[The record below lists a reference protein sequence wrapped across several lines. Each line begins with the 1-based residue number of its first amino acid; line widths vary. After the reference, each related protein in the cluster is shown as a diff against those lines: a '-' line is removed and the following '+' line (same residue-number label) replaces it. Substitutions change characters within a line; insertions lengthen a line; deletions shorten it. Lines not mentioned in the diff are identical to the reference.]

1 MDAGDS
7 SRLRFERGGP
17 SVRTLKKEYLLHIML
32 LPGVI
37 VTLIYAYGPMAGLVM
52 AFQQFEPLSGFFH
65 SKFVGFDNFKYVFN
79 MPDFKQVL
87 WNTVLIAV
95 IKMVLFLLVPLILAL
110 LLNEVT
116 KRWFSRFIQSA
127 VFLPFFLSW
136 TVLGG
141 VIIELFSLS
150 GPVKLS
156 SNTAAMAGE
165 VKLWPVGFNFD
176 AYRYLGEKVE
186 FFRSLGV
193 SVERVVLGTAVNM
206 FLCFVTAY
214 PLSKSVDQFKFRTVY
229 VWFFAITMFFG
240 GGLIPTYIIVKNTGL
255 IDSIWALILPGA
267 LNVWNMVLML
277 NFFRTIPRELDE
289 AATIDGAGH
298 WRILWRI
305 YLPVS
310 LPSIAT
316 IGLFTIVGHWN
327 SWFDGILYLNSPEKY
342 PLQTYLSTL
351 IMSINSQMTSVSI
364 EQIKAMENLSEKT
377 LQTAQIFMGALPIMV
392 VYPFLQKYF
401 VKGMTVGSV
410 KE

>member
-1 MDAGDS
+1 MHKPTI
-7 SRLRFERGGP
+7 SRRIF
-17 SVRTLKKEYLLHIML
+17 
-32 LPGVI
+32 VI
-37 VTLIYAYGPMAGLVM
+37 
-52 AFQQFEPLSGFFH
+52 F
-65 SKFVGFDNFKYVFN
+65 
-79 MPDFKQVL
+79 
-87 WNTVLIAV
+87 NTVLLTAIT
-95 IKMVLFLLVPLILAL
+95 LLGIIPFIHL
-110 LLNEVT
+110 LSV
-116 KRWFSRFIQSA
+116 S
-127 VFLPFFLSW
+127 
-136 TVLGG
+136 
-141 VIIELFSLS
+141 
-150 GPVKLS
+150 LS

-377 LQTAQIFMGALPIMV
+377 LQTAQIFMGALPIAV

>member
-1 MDAGDS
+1 MHKPTI
-7 SRLRFERGGP
+7 SRRLF
-17 SVRTLKKEYLLHIML
+17 VILNTLVLSAITLLGIIPFIHL
-32 LPGVI
+32 LSI
-37 VTLIYAYGPMAGLVM
+37 
-52 AFQQFEPLSGFFH
+52 S
-65 SKFVGFDNFKYVFN
+65 
-79 MPDFKQVL
+79 
-87 WNTVLIAV
+87 
-95 IKMVLFLLVPLILAL
+95 
-110 LLNEVT
+110 
-116 KRWFSRFIQSA
+116 
-127 VFLPFFLSW
+127 
-136 TVLGG
+136 
-141 VIIELFSLS
+141 
-150 GPVKLS
+150 LS

-165 VKLWPVGFNFD
+165 VRLWPVGFNLD

-186 FFRSLGV
+186 FFRSFQV
-193 SVERVVLGTAVNM
+193 SLTRVVLGTAVNM
-206 FLCFVTAY
+206 FLVFITAY
-214 PLSKSVDQFKFRTVY
+214 PLSKSNYQFKFRTPY

-240 GGLIPTYIIVKNTGL
+240 GGLIPTYMIVKNTGL
-255 IDSIWALILPGA
+255 IDSVWALILPGA

-277 NFFRTIPRELDE
+277 NFFRTIPKELEE

-327 SWFDGILYLNSPEKY
+327 AWFDGILYLNSPDKY

-351 IMSINSQMTSVSI
+351 IMSINSQMTSISI

-377 LQTAQIFMGALPIMV
+377 LRTAQIFMGALPIMV

>member
-1 MDAGDS
+1 MIHKQS
-7 SRLRFERGGP
+7 ISRKL
-17 SVRTLKKEYLLHIML
+17 
-32 LPGVI
+32 
-37 VTLIYAYGPMAGLVM
+37 
-52 AFQQFEPLSGFFH
+52 
-65 SKFVGFDNFKYVFN
+65 FVVFN
-79 MPDFKQVL
+79 
-87 WNTVLIAV
+87 T
-95 IKMVLFLLVPLILAL
+95 L
-110 LLNEVT
+110 LLT
-116 KRWFSRFIQSA
+116 SITLLGIIPFIH
-127 VFLPFFLSW
+127 LLS
-136 TVLGG
+136 
-141 VIIELFSLS
+141 IS
-150 GPVKLS
+150 LS

-165 VKLWPVGFNFD
+165 VKLWPVGFSLD
-176 AYRYLGEKVE
+176 AYQYLGEKVE

-193 SVERVVLGTAVNM
+193 SVQRVVLGTAVNM
-206 FLCFVTAY
+206 LLVFITAF
-214 PLSKSVDQFKFRTVY
+214 PLAKSNNQFKFRTPY

-240 GGLIPTYIIVKNTGL
+240 GGLIPTYIIVKNTGI
-255 IDSIWALILPGA
+255 IDSIWALVLPGA

-277 NFFRTIPRELDE
+277 NFFRSIPRELDE

-298 WRILWRI
+298 WRVLWQI

-351 IMSINSQMTSVSI
+351 IMSINAQMSSMSI
-364 EQIKAMENLSEKT
+364 EQLKVMDNLSEKT
-377 LQTAQIFMGALPIMV
+377 LRNAQIFMGALPIML

>member
-1 MDAGDS
+1 MHKPTI
-7 SRLRFERGGP
+7 SRRIF
-17 SVRTLKKEYLLHIML
+17 
-32 LPGVI
+32 VI
-37 VTLIYAYGPMAGLVM
+37 
-52 AFQQFEPLSGFFH
+52 F
-65 SKFVGFDNFKYVFN
+65 
-79 MPDFKQVL
+79 
-87 WNTVLIAV
+87 NTVLLTAIT
-95 IKMVLFLLVPLILAL
+95 LLGIIPFIHL
-110 LLNEVT
+110 LSV
-116 KRWFSRFIQSA
+116 S
-127 VFLPFFLSW
+127 
-136 TVLGG
+136 
-141 VIIELFSLS
+141 
-150 GPVKLS
+150 LS

-214 PLSKSVDQFKFRTVY
+214 PLSKAVDQFKYRTVY

>member
-1 MDAGDS
+1 MHKPTI
-7 SRLRFERGGP
+7 SRRLF
-17 SVRTLKKEYLLHIML
+17 VILNTLVLSAITLLGIIPFIHL
-32 LPGVI
+32 LSI
-37 VTLIYAYGPMAGLVM
+37 
-52 AFQQFEPLSGFFH
+52 S
-65 SKFVGFDNFKYVFN
+65 
-79 MPDFKQVL
+79 
-87 WNTVLIAV
+87 
-95 IKMVLFLLVPLILAL
+95 
-110 LLNEVT
+110 
-116 KRWFSRFIQSA
+116 
-127 VFLPFFLSW
+127 
-136 TVLGG
+136 
-141 VIIELFSLS
+141 
-150 GPVKLS
+150 LS

-165 VKLWPVGFNFD
+165 VRLWPVGFNLD

-186 FFRSLGV
+186 FFRSFQV
-193 SVERVVLGTAVNM
+193 SLTRVVLGTAVNM
-206 FLCFVTAY
+206 FLVFITAY
-214 PLSKSVDQFKFRTVY
+214 PLSKSNHQFKFRTPY

-240 GGLIPTYIIVKNTGL
+240 GGLIPTYMIVKNTAL
-255 IDSIWALILPGA
+255 IDSVWALILPGA

-277 NFFRTIPRELDE
+277 NFFRTIPKELEE

-327 SWFDGILYLNSPEKY
+327 AWFDGILYLNSPDKY

-351 IMSINSQMTSVSI
+351 IMSINSQMTSISI

-377 LQTAQIFMGALPIMV
+377 LRTAQIFMGALPIMV

>member
-1 MDAGDS
+1 MHKPTI
-7 SRLRFERGGP
+7 SRRLF
-17 SVRTLKKEYLLHIML
+17 
-32 LPGVI
+32 VI
-37 VTLIYAYGPMAGLVM
+37 VNTLV
-52 AFQQFEPLSGFFH
+52 LSAI
-65 SKFVGFDNFKYVFN
+65 
-79 MPDFKQVL
+79 
-87 WNTVLIAV
+87 T
-95 IKMVLFLLVPLILAL
+95 LLGIIPFIHL
-110 LLNEVT
+110 L
-116 KRWFSRFIQSA
+116 SIS
-127 VFLPFFLSW
+127 
-136 TVLGG
+136 
-141 VIIELFSLS
+141 
-150 GPVKLS
+150 LS

-165 VKLWPVGFNFD
+165 VRLWPVGLNLD

-186 FFRSLGV
+186 FFRSFRV
-193 SVERVVLGTAVNM
+193 SLTRVVLGTAVNM
-206 FLCFVTAY
+206 FLVFITAY
-214 PLSKSVDQFKFRTVY
+214 PLSKSNHQFKFRTPY

-240 GGLIPTYIIVKNTGL
+240 GGLIPTYMIVKNTGL
-255 IDSIWALILPGA
+255 IDSVWALILPGA

-277 NFFRTIPRELDE
+277 NFFRTIPKELEE

-327 SWFDGILYLNSPEKY
+327 AWFDGILYLNSPDKY

-351 IMSINSQMTSVSI
+351 IMSINSQMTSISI

-377 LQTAQIFMGALPIMV
+377 LRTAQIFMGALPIMV

>member
-1 MDAGDS
+1 MHKPTI
-7 SRLRFERGGP
+7 SRRLF
-17 SVRTLKKEYLLHIML
+17 VIMNTLVLTAITLLGIIPFIHL
-32 LPGVI
+32 LSI
-37 VTLIYAYGPMAGLVM
+37 
-52 AFQQFEPLSGFFH
+52 S
-65 SKFVGFDNFKYVFN
+65 
-79 MPDFKQVL
+79 
-87 WNTVLIAV
+87 
-95 IKMVLFLLVPLILAL
+95 
-110 LLNEVT
+110 
-116 KRWFSRFIQSA
+116 
-127 VFLPFFLSW
+127 
-136 TVLGG
+136 
-141 VIIELFSLS
+141 
-150 GPVKLS
+150 LS

-165 VKLWPVGFNFD
+165 VRLWPVGFNLD

-186 FFRSLGV
+186 FFRSFRV
-193 SVERVVLGTAVNM
+193 SLTRVVLGTAVNM
-206 FLCFVTAY
+206 FLVFITAY
-214 PLSKSVDQFKFRTVY
+214 PLSKSNHQFKFRTPY

-240 GGLIPTYIIVKNTGL
+240 GGLIPTYMIVKNTGL
-255 IDSIWALILPGA
+255 IDSVWALILPGA

-277 NFFRTIPRELDE
+277 NFFRTIPKELEE

-327 SWFDGILYLNSPEKY
+327 AWFDGILYLNSPDKY

-351 IMSINSQMTSVSI
+351 IMSINSQMTSISI

-377 LQTAQIFMGALPIMV
+377 LRTAQIFMGALPIMV

>member
-1 MDAGDS
+1 MHKPTI
-7 SRLRFERGGP
+7 SRRLF
-17 SVRTLKKEYLLHIML
+17 VIMNTLVLSA
-32 LPGVI
+32 
-37 VTLIYAYGPMAGLVM
+37 VTLLGIIPFIHL
-52 AFQQFEPLSGFFH
+52 LSI
-65 SKFVGFDNFKYVFN
+65 S
-79 MPDFKQVL
+79 
-87 WNTVLIAV
+87 
-95 IKMVLFLLVPLILAL
+95 
-110 LLNEVT
+110 
-116 KRWFSRFIQSA
+116 
-127 VFLPFFLSW
+127 
-136 TVLGG
+136 
-141 VIIELFSLS
+141 
-150 GPVKLS
+150 LS

-165 VKLWPVGFNFD
+165 VRLWPVGFNLD

-186 FFRSLGV
+186 FFRSFRV
-193 SVERVVLGTAVNM
+193 SLTRVVLGTAVNM
-206 FLCFVTAY
+206 FLVFITAY
-214 PLSKSVDQFKFRTVY
+214 PLSKSNHQFKFRTPY

-240 GGLIPTYIIVKNTGL
+240 GGLIPTYMIVKNTGL
-255 IDSIWALILPGA
+255 IDSVWALILPGA

-277 NFFRTIPRELDE
+277 NFFRTIPKELEE

-327 SWFDGILYLNSPEKY
+327 AWFDGILYLNSPDKY

-351 IMSINSQMTSVSI
+351 IMSINSQMTSISI

-377 LQTAQIFMGALPIMV
+377 LRTAQIFMGALPIMV